1 MIDRIR
7 FFVGVLSGITQHSA
21 VQMLLTGQLDVHTV
35 LVHTT
40 NMKNITLSADEGL
53 LQQAR
58 RRASAEHRTLNDVFR
73 QWLDQ
78 YVSQSTA
85 SDTYDDV
92 MKRLNHVSAGR
103 KFSREQMHDR
113 R

>member
-1 MIDRIR
+1 
-7 FFVGVLSGITQHSA
+7 
-21 VQMLLTGQLDVHTV
+21 
-35 LVHTT
+35 
-40 NMKNITLSADEGL
+40 MKNITLSADEGL

-58 RRASAEHRTLNDVFR
+58 RRAGSEHRTLNDIFR

-85 SDTYDDV
+85 SDTYDAT
-92 MKRLNHVSAGR
+92 MKRLEHVSAGR
-103 KFSREQMHDR
+103 KFSREQMHER

>member
-1 MIDRIR
+1 
-7 FFVGVLSGITQHSA
+7 
-21 VQMLLTGQLDVHTV
+21 
-35 LVHTT
+35 
-40 NMKNITLSADEGL
+40 MKNITLSADEGL

-58 RRASAEHRTLNDVFR
+58 RRAGSEHRTLNDIFR

-85 SDTYDDV
+85 SDSYDAM
-92 MKRLNHVSAGR
+92 MKRLEHVSAGR
-103 KFSREQMHDR
+103 KFAREEMHER

>member
-1 MIDRIR
+1 MVDVCTVI
-7 FFVGVLSGITQHSA
+7 
-21 VQMLLTGQLDVHTV
+21 VHT
-35 LVHTT
+35 
-40 NMKNITLSADEGL
+40 NIMKNITLSADEGL

-58 RRASAEHRTLNDVFR
+58 RRAGAEHRTLNDIFR

-85 SDTYDDV
+85 SDTYDV
-92 MKRLNHVSAGR
+92 LMKRLDHVSAGR
-103 KFSREQMHDR
+103 KFSREQMHER

>member
-1 MIDRIR
+1 MRTR
-7 FFVGVLSGITQHSA
+7 T
-21 VQMLLTGQLDVHTV
+21 
-35 LVHTT
+35 VHTT
-40 NMKNITLSADEGL
+40 IMKNITLSADEGL

-58 RRASAEHRTLNDVFR
+58 RRAGAEHRTLNDIFR

-85 SDTYDDV
+85 SDTYDTM
-92 MKRLNHVSAGR
+92 MKRLDHVSAGR
-103 KFSREQMHDR
+103 KFSREQMHER

>member
-1 MIDRIR
+1 MQSRP
-7 FFVGVLSGITQHSA
+7 F
-21 VQMLLTGQLDVHTV
+21 DVCTDIV
-35 LVHTT
+35 YTE

-58 RRASAEHRTLNDVFR
+58 RRAGSEHRTLNDIFR

-85 SDTYDDV
+85 SDTYDV
-92 MKRLNHVSAGR
+92 MMKRLDHVSAGR
-103 KFSREQMHDR
+103 KYSREQLNER

>member
-1 MIDRIR
+1 MT
-7 FFVGVLSGITQHSA
+7 S
-21 VQMLLTGQLDVHTV
+21 
-35 LVHTT
+35 
-40 NMKNITLSADEGL
+40 MKNITLSADEGL

-58 RRASAEHRTLNDVFR
+58 RRAGSEHRTLNDIFR

-85 SDTYDDV
+85 SDTYDAM
-92 MKRLNHVSAGR
+92 MKRLDHVSAGR
-103 KFSREQMHDR
+103 TFTREQMHER

>member
-1 MIDRIR
+1 
-7 FFVGVLSGITQHSA
+7 
-21 VQMLLTGQLDVHTV
+21 
-35 LVHTT
+35 
-40 NMKNITLSADEGL
+40 MKNITLSADEGL

-58 RRASAEHRTLNDVFR
+58 RRAEAEHRTLNDVFR

-85 SDTYDDV
+85 SDTYDIL
-92 MKRLNHVSAGR
+92 MKRLAHVSAGR
-103 KFSREQMHDR
+103 KCSREHMHER

>member
-1 MIDRIR
+1 MCTDIVYTD
-7 FFVGVLSGITQHSA
+7 F
-21 VQMLLTGQLDVHTV
+21 
-35 LVHTT
+35 
-40 NMKNITLSADEGL
+40 MKNITLSADEGL

-58 RRASAEHRTLNDVFR
+58 RRAGAEHRTLNDIFR

-85 SDTYDDV
+85 SDTYDTL
-92 MKRLNHVSAGR
+92 MKRLDHVSAGR
-103 KFSREQMHDR
+103 KFSREQMHER

>member
-1 MIDRIR
+1 MIC
-7 FFVGVLSGITQHSA
+7 
-21 VQMLLTGQLDVHTV
+21 
-35 LVHTT
+35 
-40 NMKNITLSADEGL
+40 MKNITLSADEGL

-58 RRASAEHRTLNDVFR
+58 RRAGSEHRTLNDIFR

-85 SDTYDDV
+85 SDTYDAM
-92 MKRLNHVSAGR
+92 MKRLDHISAGR
-103 KFSREQMHDR
+103 TFTREQMHER

>member
-1 MIDRIR
+1 
-7 FFVGVLSGITQHSA
+7 
-21 VQMLLTGQLDVHTV
+21 
-35 LVHTT
+35 
-40 NMKNITLSADEGL
+40 MKNITLSADEGL

-58 RRASAEHRTLNDVFR
+58 RRAGTEHRTLNDIFR

-85 SDTYDDV
+85 SDTFDV
-92 MKRLNHVSAGR
+92 LMKRLDHVSAGR
-103 KFSREQMHDR
+103 KFSREQMHER

>member
-1 MIDRIR
+1 MRTV
-7 FFVGVLSGITQHSA
+7 FVYKEF
-21 VQMLLTGQLDVHTV
+21 
-35 LVHTT
+35 
-40 NMKNITLSADEGL
+40 MKNITLSADEGL

-58 RRASAEHRTLNDVFR
+58 RRAGTEHRTLNDIFR

-85 SDTYDDV
+85 SDTFDV
-92 MKRLNHVSAGR
+92 LMKRLDHVSAGR
-103 KFSREQMHDR
+103 KFSREQMHER

>member
-1 MIDRIR
+1 MKNNIE
-7 FFVGVLSGITQHSA
+7 
-21 VQMLLTGQLDVHTV
+21 VHTIS
-35 LVHTT
+35 VH
-40 NMKNITLSADEGL
+40 NFDMKNITLSADEGL

-58 RRASAEHRTLNDVFR
+58 RRAGAEHRTLNDIFR

-85 SDTYDDV
+85 SDTYDAV
-92 MKRLNHVSAGR
+92 MKRLDHVSAGQ
-103 KFSREQMHDR
+103 KFSREQMHER

>member
-1 MIDRIR
+1 MY
-7 FFVGVLSGITQHSA
+7 
-21 VQMLLTGQLDVHTV
+21 TV
-35 LVHTT
+35 LVQTIH
-40 NMKNITLSADEGL
+40 MKNITLSADDGV

-58 RRASAEHRTLNDVFR
+58 RRAGAEHRTLNEVFR

-85 SDTYDDV
+85 SDSYDNI
-92 MKRLNHVSAGR
+92 MKRLDHVSAGQ
-103 KFSREQMHDR
+103 KFSREQMNER

>member
-1 MIDRIR
+1 
-7 FFVGVLSGITQHSA
+7 
-21 VQMLLTGQLDVHTV
+21 
-35 LVHTT
+35 
-40 NMKNITLSADEGL
+40 MKNITLSADEGL

-58 RRASAEHRTLNDVFR
+58 RRAGSEHRTLNDIFR

-85 SDTYDDV
+85 SDTYDV
-92 MKRLNHVSAGR
+92 MMKRLDHVSAGR
-103 KFSREQMHDR
+103 KYSREQLNER

>member
-1 MIDRIR
+1 MY
-7 FFVGVLSGITQHSA
+7 
-21 VQMLLTGQLDVHTV
+21 TV
-35 LVHTT
+35 IVYTDL
-40 NMKNITLSADEGL
+40 MKNVTLSADEGL

-58 RRASAEHRTLNDVFR
+58 RRAGAEHRTLNDIFR

-85 SDTYDDV
+85 SDTYDTL
-92 MKRLNHVSAGR
+92 MKRLDHVSAGR
-103 KFSREQMHDR
+103 KFSREHMHER

>member
-1 MIDRIR
+1 
-7 FFVGVLSGITQHSA
+7 
-21 VQMLLTGQLDVHTV
+21 
-35 LVHTT
+35 
-40 NMKNITLSADEGL
+40 MKNITLSADEGL

-58 RRASAEHRTLNDVFR
+58 RRAGSEHRTLNDIFR

-85 SDTYDDV
+85 SDSYDAM
-92 MKRLNHVSAGR
+92 MKRLEHVSAGR
-103 KFSREQMHDR
+103 KISREEMHER